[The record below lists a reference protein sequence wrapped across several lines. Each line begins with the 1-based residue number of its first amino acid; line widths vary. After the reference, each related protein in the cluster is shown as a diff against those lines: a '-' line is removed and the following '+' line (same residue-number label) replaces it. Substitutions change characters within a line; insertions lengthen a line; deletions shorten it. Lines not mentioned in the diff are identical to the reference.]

1 MLPRRLGERSL
12 RRRCAASLLT
22 ILLVGAVSAC
32 SSDVTAEVPR
42 EPADSASPDDAD
54 RTTGARVDCSEPPPI
69 PEEVPSF
76 ALTQA
81 PAATAPDVA
90 VVQLDTTCGPI
101 TLELDGVQAPQT
113 VASFLLLTEGGFYVD
128 SPCHRL
134 VDGGTQVLQCGDPT
148 GTGRGGPGY
157 TFGIENAP
165 SDGFYPRGTI
175 AMARSQD
182 PNSNGSQF
190 FIVFGDTSLP
200 LEGGGYTIFGKVTGG
215 MEIVDHIADQGVDGG
230 GIEGMPAQ
238 LISILD
244 VRAEEETTS
253 S

>member
-1 MLPRRLGERSL
+1 ML
-12 RRRCAASLLT
+12 AAFV
-22 ILLVGAVSAC
+22 LVGLGACGGDGDRAVES
-32 SSDVTAEVPR
+32 VR
-42 EPADSASPDDAD
+42 ADSNSQDAAD
-54 RTTGARVDCSEPPPI
+54 PSAIDSVSCTEAPPL
-69 PEEVPSF
+69 PEQLPTF

-81 PAATAPDVA
+81 PAAAAPDVA
-90 VVQLDTTCGPI
+90 VVELDTNCGPI
-101 TLELDGVQAPQT
+101 IVELDGNAAPQT
-113 VASFLLLTEGGFYVD
+113 VASFLLLADGEFYKD

-165 SDGFYPRGTI
+165 ADGLYPRGTL

-182 PNSNGSQF
+182 PDSNGSQF
-190 FIVFGDTSLP
+190 FIVFGDTTLP
-200 LEGGGYTIFGKVTGG
+200 LEAGGYSIFGKVTGG
-215 MEIVDHIADQGVDGG
+215 MEIVDYIAAQGVEGG

-238 LISILD
+238 QISILD
-244 VRAEEETTS
+244 AQAEEETTS